1 MINLGYGDI
10 TVVHSKGISCITK
23 SKKKID
29 KADSLKLTNL
39 HLFGMI
45 PESHLLD
52 EEERIREMILIQ
64 AGASLRENQK
74 ERSYMPSWA

>member
-10 TVVHSKGISCITK
+10 TVVHSKEISCITK

-39 HLFGMI
+39 R
-45 PESHLLD
+45 LLD
-52 EEERIREMILIQ
+52 EEVRIREMILIQ